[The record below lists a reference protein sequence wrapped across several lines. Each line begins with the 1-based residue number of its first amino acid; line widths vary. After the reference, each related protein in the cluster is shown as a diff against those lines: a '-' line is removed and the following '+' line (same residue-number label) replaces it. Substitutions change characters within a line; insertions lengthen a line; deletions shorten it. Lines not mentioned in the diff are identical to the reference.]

1 MTAGFLKVL
10 HDDPKDAVERVAGD
24 AVERVAGD
32 VAEHEQELK
41 RIRRQAE
48 LEAAKRQAEAKAE
61 TEKYE
66 IYHQLSAKHNE
77 LVQTPG
83 LLASSV

>member
-1 MTAGFLKVL
+1 MER
-10 HDDPKDAVERVAGD
+10 DAVDQKGD
-24 AVERVAGD
+24 QKRD
-32 VAEHEQELK
+32 QEHEQELK

-48 LEAAKRQAEAKAE
+48 LEATKRQAEAKAE

-77 LVQTPG
+77 LVQRPG